1 MLHRNINLDK
11 LSVVAITQL
20 IEDTT
25 MYDTLNK
32 QALAF
37 GKQFTDN
44 MIKAQGVAL
53 KNFEQI
59 STIQAKALE
68 EQTTAHT
75 DFANE
80 AANASDFDSIQKLWT
95 KSTDF
100 TRNSAEKMA
109 ATQQEVLAI
118 MTKNTQTLTDMGREQ
133 FEAGS
138 EALAAAPKATKKAS
152 K

>member
-1 MLHRNINLDK
+1 
-11 LSVVAITQL
+11 
-20 IEDTT
+20 

-32 QALAF
+32 QAMAF

-44 MIKAQGVAL
+44 VIKAQGMAL
-53 KNFEQI
+53 KSFEQI
-59 STIQAKALE
+59 SAVQAKALE
-68 EQTTAHT
+68 EQTAAHT

-80 AANASDFDSIQKLWT
+80 AGSATDFDDVQKLWA

-100 TRNSAEKMA
+100 TRNSVEKLY

-118 MTKNTQTLTDMGREQ
+118 MAKNAQVLTDLGREQ

-138 EALAAAPKATKKAS
+138 EAIAAAPKAAKKAS

>member
-1 MLHRNINLDK
+1 
-11 LSVVAITQL
+11 
-20 IEDTT
+20 

-44 MIKAQGVAL
+44 VIKAQGVAL

-59 STIQAKALE
+59 SSVQAKALE
-68 EQTTAHT
+68 EQATAHA

-80 AANASDFDSIQKLWT
+80 ATKANDFDSVRELWT
-95 KSTDF
+95 KSSDF
-100 TRNSAEKMA
+100 ARNSAEKLY
-109 ATQQEVLAI
+109 ATQQDVLAI
-118 MTKNTQTLTDMGREQ
+118 MAKNAQVMTDLGREQ

-138 EALAAAPKATKKAS
+138 EVLAAAPKAAKKAS

>member
-1 MLHRNINLDK
+1 
-11 LSVVAITQL
+11 
-20 IEDTT
+20 

-37 GKQFTDN
+37 SKQFTDSV
-44 MIKAQGVAL
+44 IKAQGMAL
-53 KNFEQI
+53 KSFEQI
-59 STIQAKALE
+59 STLQAKALE
-68 EQTTAHT
+68 EQAAAHA

-80 AANASDFDSIQKLWT
+80 AGNTNDFEGVQKLWA

-100 TRNSAEKMA
+100 TRNSAEKMY

-118 MTKNTQTLTDMGREQ
+118 MAKNAQVLTDLGREQ

-138 EALAAAPKATKKAS
+138 EAIAAAPKAAKKAA